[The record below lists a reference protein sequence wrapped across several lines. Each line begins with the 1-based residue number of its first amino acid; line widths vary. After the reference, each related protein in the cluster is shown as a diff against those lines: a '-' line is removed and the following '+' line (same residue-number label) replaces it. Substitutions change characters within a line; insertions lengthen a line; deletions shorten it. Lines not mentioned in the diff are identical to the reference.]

1 MTQSFNQWHSTV
13 RLLLRRKKRLLKC
26 INQMLN
32 GVLLYGFQRWKKGLY
47 ILSKE
52 RGKYSSEGAA
62 REWSTVVVV
71 IVIFMT

>member
-52 RGKYSSEGAA
+52 RGKYSSEESEHRVMEAL
-62 REWSTVVVV
+62 
-71 IVIFMT
+71 